1 MQYKPI
7 ENCHVENP
15 ILGKDFNLGATSSF
29 FHACIHMGKFEMGK
43 GSNQGFSSYTLGDKG
58 YPLIFG

>member
-7 ENCHVENP
+7 KIFHVENA
-15 ILGKDFNLGATSSF
+15 ILGKDFNLGVTSSF
-29 FHACIHMGKFEMGK
+29 FHAFIHMGKFEMGQ
-43 GSNQGFSSYTLGDKG
+43 GSNQRFSSYTLGDKG